1 MNNFFQ
7 SFLKLTPLNLIILVC
22 VLSIMINWVL
32 SAFGSL
38 GYNWDVDHMMYSGQ
52 RLLEGEFNWTVEFLD
67 KLPILQIL
75 FVLPAYYE
83 SVFVWFFISTVFI
96 VLGSWACYDLV
107 DNILL
112 YDPSISSV
120 DRIYAASL
128 ASLSMVF
135 LFLFL
140 PGGIHHI
147 NPISASFA
155 VISVSLLFRSL
166 NVNYK
171 LFSFLPFL
179 ISSFSASV
187 SIGVRPHFF
196 FRAYLCLCTV
206 DFKPKQ
212 KLT

>member
-1 MNNFFQ
+1 
-7 SFLKLTPLNLIILVC
+7 
-22 VLSIMINWVL
+22 
-32 SAFGSL
+32 
-38 GYNWDVDHMMYSGQ
+38 
-52 RLLEGEFNWTVEFLD
+52 
-67 KLPILQIL
+67 IL

-83 SVFVWFFISTVFI
+83 SVLVWFFISTVFI

-112 YDPSISSV
+112 NDPSISSV

-179 ISSFSASV
+179 ISSFSASI

-196 FRAYLCLCTV
+196 FALIFASALLILNQSKNLPNRNTN
-206 DFKPKQ
+206 
-212 KLT
+212 LTLVAFWIILVGIFGFLINV